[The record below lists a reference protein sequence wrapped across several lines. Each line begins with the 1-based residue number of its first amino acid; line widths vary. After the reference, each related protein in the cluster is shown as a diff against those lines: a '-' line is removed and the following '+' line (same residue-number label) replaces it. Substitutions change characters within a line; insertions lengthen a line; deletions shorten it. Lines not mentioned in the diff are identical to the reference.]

1 MKKMLLGLLLWIS
14 APASSWAVMI
24 TLSPS
29 TTDIY
34 VGDAFSVDII
44 ADIGVTE
51 PILGWGLD
59 IGNTSGLLVETAAP
73 VIGSAW
79 LPAASMDGD
88 GLAGLAFP
96 FPVIGSDVLL
106 ASLSFQATG
115 VGMADLIP
123 SITLGDLTEGF
134 ALAPPNFGFADVRF
148 TNLTLNIMERPVIV
162 PEPGTALLMLTALAG
177 LRLTAKR
184 RPTGKSGV

>member
-1 MKKMLLGLLLWIS
+1 MKKILLGLLLWMS
-14 APASSWAVMI
+14 VPASSWAVMI

-34 VGDAFSVDII
+34 VGDVFSVDII
-44 ADIGVTE
+44 ADIGATE
-51 PILGWGLD
+51 PLLGWGLD
-59 IGNTSGLLVETAAP
+59 IGNTSGLLAETASP

-79 LPAASMDGD
+79 FPTVGMDGD

-96 FPVIGSDVLL
+96 FPVFGSDVLL

-115 VGMADLIP
+115 VGIADLIP

-134 ALAPPNFGFADVRF
+134 ALSSSGFADVTF
-148 TNLTLNIMERPVIV
+148 TNLTLNIMERPVII
-162 PEPGTALLMLTALAG
+162 PEPATVLLMLTALAG
-177 LRLTAKR
+177 MRLTAKR
-184 RPTGKSGV
+184 RLVCKPHR